1 MPKSSVQF
9 PSEPMET
16 KLLEVDTELAS
27 QEVQLAAQLEAIQEK
42 RKSLQTVIHMFS
54 SSDEPV
60 SSGTPLDEAVSSA
73 VNGFVSESPE
83 PSAPKEK
90 ESAATHKSPKSQSP
104 APRSKAPK
112 ASKSAAKPST
122 KGATTSQKS
131 SAKNKKSSD
140 WQPYVR
146 KEYRDR
152 SLPQAVLAVLED
164 HPKEVVEV
172 PSIIDAI
179 FVDNIP
185 KPARTSARDRLSNVL
200 SVGLRNKKWYR
211 GKTGLYSVSKEVADA
226 SRIS

>member
-1 MPKSSVQF
+1 MPKSSVQS

-54 SSDEPV
+54 SSGEPV
-60 SSGTPLDEAVSSA
+60 SSEIPLDEAVSTA
-73 VNGFVSESPE
+73 VNGFVSK
-83 PSAPKEK
+83 PSTLE
-90 ESAATHKSPKSQSP
+90 EEDSASDDKSPKSQSS
-104 APRSKAPK
+104 ARRNKSSK

-122 KGATTSQKS
+122 KSATTSQKS
-131 SAKNKKSSD
+131 SAKSKKSSD

-146 KEYRDR
+146 KEYSDR
-152 SLPQAVLAVLED
+152 SLPQAVLAVLQD

-179 FVDNIP
+179 FVDDIP